1 MSHSGRIAVL
11 IPAYNGAQVIGECLE
26 AVLAQTHGDL
36 RIVIS
41 DDASSDDTIG
51 VCQSVAGGDARVEI
65 HRSAEN
71 LGWVGN
77 INRLLDLVV
86 EDQFAIMPQDDVIAP
101 SYLERLGV
109 ELSEHRRVVCA
120 YTDIAGYG
128 DRSMVVG
135 YEPWPGSRS
144 ERVRAFVSEW
154 PAAVPYRGLTRRRV
168 LDAGLRVRHG
178 DRNSFQ
184 MDTIYVAELL
194 GLGALRRVPESLYRK
209 RFDAGTVIS
218 GWAAYPDLRRAWAEH
233 TMASMEVLEEM
244 FRGRGARRRV
254 VAASLDRL
262 VRLFRFEWDARSKGY
277 PAFKRAV
284 EAAAGRGGKA
294 GRSIAS
300 ARVDLA
306 RGLLQHAAGRH
317 GKARRLVQQAIARD
331 RTYAEARVL
340 LARIHAAAGESVA
353 AGREIDRAVAAEPW
367 NQWVRLGASHALAS
381 LGDHAAALLQAE
393 AASGLGSLLPAPL
406 LEVGALRKRVG
417 DDAGSAAALRRAVEL
432 DPAHPDTRRRLSELG
447 GP

>member
-1 MSHSGRIAVL
+1 MSNSRIAVL

-26 AVLAQTHGDL
+26 SVLAQTHGDL
-36 RIVIS
+36 RVVIS

-51 VCQSVAGGDARVEI
+51 VCRSVAGGDTRVEI
-65 HRSAEN
+65 HRSVEN

-86 EDQFAIMPQDDVIAP
+86 EDRFAIMPQDDVIAS
-101 SYLERLGV
+101 SYLERLGG
-109 ELSEHRRVVCA
+109 ELSAHRRVVCA

-135 YEPWPGSRS
+135 YEPWPGNRI

-184 MDTIYVAELL
+184 MDNVYVAELL
-194 GLGALRRVPESLYRK
+194 GWGDLRRVPEALYRK

-218 GWAAYPDLRRAWAEH
+218 GWAAYPDQRRAWAEH
-233 TMASMEVLEEM
+233 TVTSIGVLEEM
-244 FRGRGARRRV
+244 FRGRGARNRV

-262 VRLFRFEWDARSKGY
+262 VRLFRFEWDARRKGY
-277 PAFKRAV
+277 PAFKRAL
-284 EAAAGRGGKA
+284 EAAAGRGGKF
-294 GRSIAS
+294 GRSIAE

-306 RGLLQHAAGRH
+306 QGLLHHAAGRQ
-317 GKARRLVQQAIARD
+317 GKALRLVQQAIERD

-353 AGREIDRAVAAEPW
+353 ARREIDRALAAEPW

-381 LGDHAAALLQAE
+381 LGDHAAALSQAE
-393 AASGLGSLLPAPL
+393 RASELGSLVPAPL
-406 LEVGALRKRVG
+406 IEVGALRMRLG
-417 DDAGSAAALRRAVEL
+417 DDAGAAEALRRAVEL
-432 DPAHPDTRRRLSELG
+432 DPGHPDTLRRLSEIDRS
-447 GP
+447 